1 MDIQV
6 KLPRPHG
13 KQRNFIRSK
22 AKRVVVR
29 AGRRGGKT
37 VGVTILAVEKFLDGK
52 RVLYATPT
60 QDQIDRFW
68 AGVTAAL
75 AEGIE
80 NKVFYKNETR
90 HLIELPGTEQ
100 RIRAKTAWDADSL
113 RGDYADVLILDEYQL
128 MNEDAWGV
136 VGAPMMLDN
145 NGDAYFIFTPPSFRR
160 AGTSKARDKKHANK
174 LFKRAQN
181 DKRGRW
187 EAFHFTSYDNPHIS
201 KEALSELTEDMS
213 QLAIM
218 QEIQALDVDEVP
230 GALWK
235 RKTLDTYRVNTLDVP
250 EMRYILVAVDP
261 KTEPTAES
269 ECGIVVVGLGT
280 DNHGYILED
289 RSLNGTS
296 EQWGQQIVDAY
307 EQWEANIVVTEVNQG
322 GDLVRLNIHTIRKD
336 VPVEK
341 VRATRGK
348 FTRAEPVSTLYTKGL
363 IHHVGYFAEL
373 EDQLCSWVPGEKSPD
388 RLDAL
393 VWGITRILVNGRNG
407 WSRGASQ

>member
-1 MDIQV
+1 M
-6 KLPRPHG
+6 K
-13 KQRNFIRSK
+13 
-22 AKRVVVR
+22 

-37 VGVTILAVEKFLDGK
+37 VGVTILAVEKFLAGK

-68 AGVTAAL
+68 SGVSAAL
-75 AEGIE
+75 AEGVE
-80 NKVFYKNETR
+80 NKIYYKNETR
-90 HLIELPGTEQ
+90 HIIELPGTEQ

-136 VGAPMMLDN
+136 VGAPMLLDN
-145 NGDAYFIFTPPSFRR
+145 NGDAYFIFTPPSFRT
-160 AGTSKARDKKHANK
+160 AGVSKARDKKHANK
-174 LFKRAQN
+174 LFQRAKN

-201 KEALSELTEDMS
+201 KEALGDLQEDMS
-213 QLAIM
+213 QLAIL
-218 QEIQALDVDEVP
+218 QEIEAQDVDEVP

-235 RKTLDTYRVNTLDVP
+235 RKTLDDHRRNSLDIP
-250 EMRYILVAVDP
+250 EMRYIVVAVDP
-261 KTEPTAES
+261 KTEPTADS

-280 DNHGYILED
+280 DNHGYLLED
-289 RSLNGTS
+289 RSLNGSS
-296 EQWGQQIVDAY
+296 EAWGQEVVDAY
-307 EQWEANIVVTEVNQG
+307 EQWEANLVVTEVNQG

-336 VPVEK
+336 IPVEK

-348 FTRAEPVSTLYTKGL
+348 YTRAEPVSTLYSKGL
-363 IHHVGYFAEL
+363 FHHVGYFPEL
-373 EDQLCSWVPGEKSPD
+373 EDQLCSWVPGDKSPD

-393 VWGITRILVNGRNG
+393 VWGATRILVTGRSG